1 MAEAPQ
7 IQECL
12 EPLVAGAHEQLH
24 NLRKYEDTFS
34 PESRASLQD
43 ILANVD
49 RSLAATRAWVPH
61 SGTSAYL
68 STGSQKEL
76 GKALATV
83 LQQLNTVLAGG
94 FPLPRASKEELTNFK
109 DKLTAAK
116 PMISIPEDR
125 LKVESRLLELYAC
138 GVEKC
143 MDPDVIESQVDQ
155 LTQQVLGELYGESHL
170 DEEDLQRELEWLV
183 EAVEKFGGRGHWQV
197 YSLTL
202 NSLERLHAVRAEPD
216 EEEQTEEP
224 DESVCEDGD
233 EDDPFF
239 MPVPIGALKMADAK
253 KFAVLAE
260 PIGQPPDGQS
270 KPMLELKEDS
280 SSKHS
285 RSNAENTGS
294 VPMPVLTADDYEQVP
309 NQQHEASEGQ
319 QAPQAPSAA
328 DPALDAAQE
337 KLARLS
343 KFLQGENQGSCT
355 FHAQMRLSQEGCQK
369 LATFLEHSGRIR
381 ALSLSANYL
390 GDESIKLICAGL
402 RKNKTVAAID
412 LPNNNITDEG
422 AFAIAEA
429 ISDNKL
435 IIQLELGANK
445 IGDRG
450 ATAIAKVLQSNANL
464 KKVGFAYNKIGR
476 EGCLALAEAARANPC
491 IKQIQVLPG
500 NPIQERDA
508 KTLAKAI
515 QKNKKQFSI
524 RSLFN
529 IPNQKKS
536 SADRRASISRAQS
549 SQRTDSLSSSQPSHN
564 HSSPRM
570 AALAQQQALQQALQ
584 QKQQQAAAKALLESK

>member
-1 MAEAPQ
+1 MAEAPYL
-7 IQECL
+7 QECL
-12 EPLVAGAHEQLH
+12 EPLVAGVHEQLQ
-24 NLRKYEDTFS
+24 NLRKYEGTFS
-34 PESRASLQD
+34 PESKASLQQ
-43 ILANVD
+43 ILTDVE

-68 STGSQKEL
+68 STGSQEEL
-76 GKALATV
+76 SKALATV
-83 LQQLNTVLAGG
+83 LQQLNIILGGG
-94 FPLPRASKEELTNFK
+94 FPLPRASKEELTSLK
-109 DKLTAAK
+109 HKLAAAK

-125 LKVESRLLELYAC
+125 LKVETRLLELYAC
-138 GVEKC
+138 GVEKS

-183 EAVEKFGGRGHWQV
+183 EAVEKFGSRGHWQV

-202 NSLERLHAVRAEPD
+202 NSLERLHAVHAKP
-216 EEEQTEEP
+216 EEDEQTEEP
-224 DESVCEDGD
+224 DESVFEDGD

-260 PIGQPPDGQS
+260 PIAQPPDGQS
-270 KPMLELKEDS
+270 KPMLELKDDS

-285 RSNAENTGS
+285 RSNTENAG
-294 VPMPVLTADDYEQVP
+294 MPVLTAEDYEQVP
-309 NQQHEASEGQ
+309 SQQQEAGEGEQ
-319 QAPQAPSAA
+319 GKQARAS

-337 KLARLS
+337 KLAQLS
-343 KFLQGENQGSCT
+343 RFLQGEHHGSCT
-355 FHAQMRLSQEGCQK
+355 FHAQMRLTQDGCHK

-390 GDESIKLICAGL
+390 GDESIKIICAGL

-445 IGDRG
+445 IGDKG
-450 ATAIAKVLQSNANL
+450 ATAIAKVLQSNTAL

-476 EGCLALAEAARANPC
+476 EGCLALAEAARTNPC

-529 IPNQKKS
+529 IPNQKKPS
-536 SADRRASISRAQS
+536 VDKRGPISRAQDHMP
-549 SQRTDSLSSSQPSHN
+549 QKHTE
-564 HSSPRM
+564 HS
-570 AALAQQQALQQALQ
+570 
-584 QKQQQAAAKALLESK
+584 